1 MAKSRRITLIG
12 AGNVGWHLAR
22 HLENAGHQLREIYSR
37 NFKNARKLVDSL
49 YDAYPTASLDFSE
62 SDAQIFLLAVADDA
76 IPAIVSEIIL
86 PENVILAHTSGS
98 KGIEILSDLKCTT
111 GVFYPLQTFS
121 KAKEVDFEEIPI
133 LVEGEN
139 KATEKELI
147 ALAKSLSNEVQA
159 VNSDQR
165 RTLHMAA
172 VFACNF
178 TNHLLTIS
186 KNILETED
194 LSFDLLR
201 PLLLETVYKALELG
215 PENAQTG
222 PAARKDLATIKSHLN
237 SLRINPELAQIYR
250 LLSESIMERRIV

>member
-37 NFKNARKLVDSL
+37 NLKNARKLVNNL
-49 YDAYPTASLDFSE
+49 YDAYPTDSLDFSE
-62 SDAQIFLLAVADDA
+62 SDAQIFLLAVPDDA
-76 IPAIVSEIIL
+76 IPAIVNEIIL
-86 PENVILAHTSGS
+86 PENAILAHTSGS
-98 KGIEILSDLKCTT
+98 KGLEVLSHLECSS

-121 KAKEVDFEEIPI
+121 KAKEVSFEDIPI
-133 LVEGEN
+133 LVEGED

-165 RTLHMAA
+165 RILHMAA

-178 TNHLLTIS
+178 TNHLLSIS

-194 LSFDLLR
+194 LSFDLLK
-201 PLLLETVYKALELG
+201 PLLLETIHKALELG

-222 PAARKDLATIKSHLN
+222 PAARKDIATIKSHLS
-237 SLRINPELAQIYR
+237 SLEESPELAQIYR
-250 LLSESIMERRIV
+250 LLTESIMERRII